1 MGDAFNLKINEK
13 EIFEKKCIIVTLL
26 FNEKYILKK

>member
-13 EIFEKKCIIVTLL
+13 EIFEKNVSLL
-26 FNEKYILKK
+26 HYYLMKNIF